1 MPSQQNTLLLYSL
14 LCILVHNALPCIY
27 IHRGYVLCCMLI
39 QWFVNVIII
48 LILPPMHSH
57 RYIFLVDEYMDIY
70 YCTLYKACI
79 MITWQFH
86 LSINWKKLS
95 TCCLLYVCSLLTWR
109 YQVSTAS
116 VQMIG
121 SLSTNEGKENK
132 ESGMARWRQNE
143 YLAYCL
149 EVFFCF

>member
-1 MPSQQNTLLLYSL
+1 MY
-14 LCILVHNALPCIY
+14 ICIY
-27 IHRGYVLCCMLI
+27 IHSGCVLCCILI
-39 QWFVNVIII
+39 QWFVNVIIT

-95 TCCLLYVCSLLTWR
+95 TCFLLYVCSVLTWR
-109 YQVSTAS
+109 FQVSIFFCS
-116 VQMIG
+116 DDRFP
-121 SLSTNEGKENK
+121 LYKWRELY
-132 ESGMARWRQNE
+132 GMARWRQNE

-149 EVFFCF
+149 ESFFVSNSSPNGL

>member
-1 MPSQQNTLLLYSL
+1 MY
-14 LCILVHNALPCIY
+14 ICIY
-27 IHRGYVLCCMLI
+27 IHRGCVLCCMLI
-39 QWFVNVIII
+39 QWFVNVIIT
-48 LILPPMHSH
+48 LILPPGHSH
-57 RYIFLVDEYMDIY
+57 RYIYFVDGYMDIY

-95 TCCLLYVCSLLTWR
+95 TCFLLYVWI
-109 YQVSTAS
+109 YAS

-121 SLSTNEGKENK
+121 SLSTNEEKENK
-132 ESGMARWRQNE
+132 ELYGMARWRQNE

-149 EVFFCF
+149 ESFFLFLILRQMDFS

>member
-1 MPSQQNTLLLYSL
+1 MYIYTQGVCIMLY
-14 LCILVHNALPCIY
+14 I
-27 IHRGYVLCCMLI
+27 I

-57 RYIFLVDEYMDIY
+57 RYIYIFPVDGYMDIY

-95 TCCLLYVCSLLTWR
+95 TCFLLYVWI
-109 YQVSTAS
+109 YAS

-121 SLSTNEGKENK
+121 SLSTNEENYMEWPGGDK
-132 ESGMARWRQNE
+132 MNILLIVWR
-143 YLAYCL
+143 
-149 EVFFCF
+149 VFFLFLILRQMDFS